1 MRNEL
6 YAIIASI
13 IGAVGIAGAFF
24 AGAIA
29 SVTALLVVTLV
40 LGAIALVILIIK
52 SIGGRRRDGID
63 TPFIAA
69 MVGSIVTSI
78 FGLTAIALPTGIVAV
93 ALLIGAVA
101 FFLIANIINLVRFL
115 ARVLRDD
122 EPCR

>member
-40 LGAIALVILIIK
+40 LGAIALLILIIK
-52 SIGGRRRDGID
+52 SIGSRRRDGID